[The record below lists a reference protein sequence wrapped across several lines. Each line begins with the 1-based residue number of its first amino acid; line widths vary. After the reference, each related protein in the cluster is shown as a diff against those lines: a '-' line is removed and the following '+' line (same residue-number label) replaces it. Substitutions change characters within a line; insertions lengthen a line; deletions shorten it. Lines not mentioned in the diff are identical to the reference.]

1 MMKSKI
7 VLWFALVLS
16 CGLVGCSS
24 TNHDAAGAK
33 PSPPE
38 LYLHLF
44 ASFVYPETPR
54 LILSAP
60 IQLSSDFDIP
70 MGGDQNLKG
79 RVEPR
84 NGKFHVQFSGRLCSG
99 TNVFNDEVELEK
111 RYEPGPQPYD
121 DKAPFV
127 CQPHFVLSS
136 NASPKPFLK
145 QQAAAEKKF
154 WDLRNPLTA
163 RQVAGVKGKFHLMR
177 PGLTRD
183 ELFAILDLSRYQNR
197 LGPSS
202 MIPMSRNLDIVDYQL
217 AEGERLMLFFDHTGM
232 TTRELRVPG
241 LVPGLEGGVFQM
253 WDYSRNTSNR
263 LVLRAQLDTIIRP
276 SNGPPV
282 WHTTLQW
289 P

>member
-7 VLWFALVLS
+7 VLCFALVLS
-16 CGLVGCSS
+16 GGFVACTS
-24 TNHDAAGAK
+24 TRHDAVAAK
-33 PSPPE
+33 PSPPD

-60 IQLSSDFDIP
+60 IQLASDFDIP
-70 MGGDQNLKG
+70 MGGDQHLKG

-84 NGKFHVQFSGRLCSG
+84 NGKFQVQFSGRLCSG
-99 TNVFNDEVELEK
+99 MNVFNDEVELEK

-121 DKAPFV
+121 DKAPFI

-154 WDLRNPLTA
+154 WELRNPLTA
-163 RQVAGVKGKFHLMR
+163 RQVAGVKRQFHLMR

-183 ELFAILDLSRYQNR
+183 EVFAILGLSRYQDR

-202 MIPMSRNLDIVDYQL
+202 FFRSSHLDIGDYQL

-232 TTRELRVPG
+232 KTYEVRVPG
-241 LVPGLEGGVFQM
+241 LGPGLEGLLLQF
-253 WDYSRNTSNR
+253 WDYTGNTSNR
-263 LVLRAQLDTIIRP
+263 LVVRAELDTIIRP